1 MYGLLVGF
9 GLMFD
14 KGQKQSSTLSCD
26 SSYYTCFALYNC
38 SPPCSFFSLNGIY
51 FYITTHVLCI
61 PKIRKIKSKAYHQ
74 YVVCSYCSQ
83 PDSWWPE
90 CYTIYYT

>member
-26 SSYYTCFALYNC
+26 SSYFL
-38 SPPCSFFSLNGIY
+38 SRLLIFPCSSSYEYL
-51 FYITTHVLCI
+51 
-61 PKIRKIKSKAYHQ
+61 RKGHEESCFLGMQIQNDKSNHTA
-74 YVVCSYCSQ
+74 
-83 PDSWWPE
+83 DLL
-90 CYTIYYT
+90 

>member
-26 SSYYTCFALYNC
+26 SSYLIFAQNIEGVYMLEPLSGGSSEY
-38 SPPCSFFSLNGIY
+38 P
-51 FYITTHVLCI
+51 
-61 PKIRKIKSKAYHQ
+61 
-74 YVVCSYCSQ
+74 
-83 PDSWWPE
+83 
-90 CYTIYYT
+90 

>member
-26 SSYYTCFALYNC
+26 SSY
-38 SPPCSFFSLNGIY
+38 S
-51 FYITTHVLCI
+51 VLTLEESI
-61 PKIRKIKSKAYHQ
+61 
-74 YVVCSYCSQ
+74 
-83 PDSWWPE
+83 
-90 CYTIYYT
+90 

>member
-26 SSYYTCFALYNC
+26 SSYLKNPTVDFLTY
-38 SPPCSFFSLNGIY
+38 SK
-51 FYITTHVLCI
+51 
-61 PKIRKIKSKAYHQ
+61 KINKKR
-74 YVVCSYCSQ
+74 V
-83 PDSWWPE
+83 
-90 CYTIYYT
+90 

>member
-26 SSYYTCFALYNC
+26 SSYKKFKEASLCQWLSN
-38 SPPCSFFSLNGIY
+38 SPCDPGVTRLIPGFSSL
-51 FYITTHVLCI
+51 
-61 PKIRKIKSKAYHQ
+61 
-74 YVVCSYCSQ
+74 SY
-83 PDSWWPE
+83 E
-90 CYTIYYT
+90 TMN